1 LGKTF
6 TSFEVKVILFMA
18 PAMPMLSV
26 LVSAKQQGLLAR
38 LGYQLFQP
46 LYGRRSDHRY

>member
-18 PAMPMLSV
+18 PAMPMLS
-26 LVSAKQQGLLAR
+26 VSAKQQGLLAR